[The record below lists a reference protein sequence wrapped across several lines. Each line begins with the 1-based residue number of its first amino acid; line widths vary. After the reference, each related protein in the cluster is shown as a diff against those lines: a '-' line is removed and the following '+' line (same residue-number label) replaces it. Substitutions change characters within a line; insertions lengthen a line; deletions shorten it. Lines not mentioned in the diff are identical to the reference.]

1 MRLTDL
7 CKQIE
12 EKFKEKV
19 QILVYIENDPA
30 FKALLNKFLSQFN
43 IRVIDIYPKE
53 KIYEILEH
61 EKFQLIIILSK
72 EIKEGFSE
80 FIFHI
85 KTLVPESKILIILD
99 LMILEYLYFS
109 KIEFS
114 DFFSWGVDDF
124 IIKPFSLEEFKAKI
138 FKLLKE
144 YILFKEIKKLEREDP
159 LTGVFNRRYFEEII
173 REEAYRAIRQKY
185 PLIIFMIDI
194 DNFKWYNNSY
204 GRQKG
209 DKVLKD
215 LAEILQKSTRDKIDK
230 VCRYDGDK
238 FTIILPYINWR
249 NSLIIVERIIR
260 RWEEFNKDITLSIG
274 ISQILSEG
282 SLEKSVISLIK
293 RADKALYLAK
303 KEEGNSYEVDKETL
317 RFVSYL

>member
-1 MRLTDL
+1 MKLTDL

-12 EKFKEKV
+12 EKFKERV

-43 IRVIDIYPKE
+43 IRVIDIYSKE

-85 KTLVPESKILIILD
+85 KTLVPESKILIIFD
-99 LMILEYLYFS
+99 LMILEYLYLS

-114 DFFSWGVDDF
+114 NFLSWGVDDF

-159 LTGVFNRRYFEEII
+159 LIGVFNRRYFEEII
-173 REEAYRAIRQKY
+173 REEAYRAVRQKY

-230 VCRYDGDK
+230 VFRYDRDK

-274 ISQILSEG
+274 ISQILPEG

-303 KEEGNSYEVDKETL
+303 KEKGNSYEVDKETL
-317 RFVSYL
+317 RLVSYL

>member
-19 QILVYIENDPA
+19 QTLVYIENDPA

-85 KTLVPESKILIILD
+85 KTLVPESKILIIFD
-99 LMILEYLYFS
+99 LMILEYLYLS

-114 DFFSWGVDDF
+114 NFLSWGVDDF

-159 LTGVFNRRYFEEII
+159 LIGVFNRRYFEEII
-173 REEAYRAIRQKY
+173 REEAYRAVRQKY
-185 PLIIFMIDI
+185 SLIIFMIDI

-230 VCRYDGDK
+230 
-238 FTIILPYINWR
+238 ILTGEIP
-249 NSLIIVERIIR
+249 L
-260 RWEEFNKDITLSIG
+260 
-274 ISQILSEG
+274 
-282 SLEKSVISLIK
+282 
-293 RADKALYLAK
+293 
-303 KEEGNSYEVDKETL
+303 
-317 RFVSYL
+317 